1 MGRTKQLS
9 KAEKEEWKQKNE
21 EREKQA
27 AESINSLL
35 LSFQDD
41 PGVIAEYLIFSS
53 RFPRYSPKNT
63 MLIYR
68 QNPHAAFVQSY
79 KAWQDEGAHVKRGEH
94 GMLIRV
100 PVIITYL
107 KTEEGIV
114 QLKYATKEQKTAY
127 RRGEIEGYEK
137 LGFRF
142 GNVFDISQT
151 DFPPE
156 KYPELFQM
164 GYPSEKH
171 LALCEAVRSYSEEKL
186 HIPIRLKDV
195 SSISLRGYYSSEAEE
210 ITISDRLQD
219 TERLSTITHELGHA
233 LAKHKRNSGKSA
245 AQIEYEGDCISIML
259 QEHMGVTITDGRK
272 RHLADHYK
280 VFWQEQ
286 TAKYSSLPQEE
297 QIEKANNEIAEAFS
311 SIFQIYAEALEDMKP
326 YLDRVLEPEAEHL
339 SDVHLIAGLSELSEK
354 EAQLL
359 YGDGDSYGIYQLKRE
374 ESLCAF
380 WFEGY
385 DSLRQKGLSVKH
397 SHYDLVYQG
406 ELQEGM
412 SLDGIYEIYNTN
424 PPDDFSGHS
433 LSVSDVIVWK
443 AGTETEAFYTDTFG
457 FQKLDGFIPQNRV
470 AELIRNEPEEIACR
484 IGDHYLEVFRHEEG
498 FEYSV
503 YDLEYHALDGGIYE
517 AMDCNIVQA
526 LYSIAESDER
536 CFDRKDFKNMEVVEN
551 YEVFSEQTNYYNQ
564 LISDRTS
571 GLIEPEKDLGGRSR
585 SSVEE
590 WALQIVETYAYE
602 TDLDISVLAARVYG
616 NYAQIEAEQGNIKN
630 LDVVV
635 CYQGNLTETELADKI
650 SRLGYRLGGM
660 DLKLH
665 PAKIANQHELDH
677 FLSPSRS
684 GGLSQPLTT
693 IDQAEA
699 KAVEKSPAGYNR
711 NFKPNV
717 KQIAPGL

>member
-1 MGRTKQLS
+1 MSRTKQFS

-41 PGVIAEYLIFSS
+41 PGVAVEYLMFSS
-53 RFPRYSPKNT
+53 RFPRYSLNNT

-68 QNPHAAFVQSY
+68 QNPHAVFVQSY
-79 KAWQDEGAHVKRGEH
+79 KAWKDEGANVKKGEH
-94 GMLIRV
+94 GLLIRV

-107 KTEEGIV
+107 KTEEGVV
-114 QLKYATKEQKTAY
+114 QLKYATKQQQLAY

-171 LALCEAVRSYSEEKL
+171 MALCEAVRSYSEEKL
-186 HIPIRLKDV
+186 HIPIRIEDV
-195 SSISLRGYYSSEAEE
+195 ASISLRGYYNPETEE
-210 ITISDRLQD
+210 ITISDRLRD

-233 LAKHKRNSGKSA
+233 LARHRRNSGKSS

-259 QEHMGVTITDGRK
+259 QEHMGVAITDSRK
-272 RHLADHYK
+272 RHLSDHYE
-280 VFWQEQ
+280 VFRKEQ

-297 QIEKANNEIAEAFS
+297 QIEKANNGIAEAFS
-311 SIFQIYAEALEDMKP
+311 AVFQIYAEALEDMKP
-326 YLDRVLEPEAEHL
+326 YLDRVLEPEAEQL
-339 SDVHLIAGLSELSEK
+339 QDVRLIAGLSELSEM

-359 YGDGDSYGIYQLKRE
+359 YGEGDSYGIYQLKQE

-385 DSLRQKGLSVKH
+385 DSLKEKGLSANR
-397 SHYDLVYQG
+397 SHYELIYRG
-406 ELQEGM
+406 ELQEEM
-412 SLDGIYEIYNTN
+412 TLDNLYEIFNTN
-424 PPDDFSGHS
+424 PPDGFNGHS
-433 LSVSDVIVWK
+433 LSVSDVIVRK
-443 AGTETEAFYTDTFG
+443 AGTETEAFYIDTFG
-457 FQKLDGFIPQNRV
+457 FRKLDDFIPQNRV
-470 AELIRNEPEEIACR
+470 AELIREEPEEIACR
-484 IGDHYLEVFRHEEG
+484 IGDHYLEIFRHEEG
-498 FEYSV
+498 FEYTV
-503 YDLEYHALDGGIYE
+503 YDLEYHALDGGVYE
-517 AMDCNIVQA
+517 EQGSNIVQA
-526 LYSIAESDER
+526 LYSIADSDER
-536 CFDRKDFKNMEVVEN
+536 YFDRKDFKNMEVVEN
-551 YEVFSEQTNYYNQ
+551 YEVFGEQTDYYNQ
-564 LISDRTS
+564 LIAGRTS
-571 GLIEPEKDLGGRSR
+571 GMTEPEKGLYNRSR
-585 SSVEE
+585 SSIEE
-590 WALQIVETYAYE
+590 WAFQIVETYAYE

-616 NYAQIEAEQGNIKN
+616 NYGEMDAGQESIKN

-635 CYQGNLTETELADKI
+635 CYQGNLGEAELADKI
-650 SRLGYRLGGM
+650 SRSGYRLGGM

-665 PAKIANQHELDH
+665 PAKIANQYELDR
-677 FLSPSRS
+677 FLLRSSGLSRPLTVMEQAEPEAVTERQAEYSRS
-684 GGLSQPLTT
+684 
-693 IDQAEA
+693 
-699 KAVEKSPAGYNR
+699 NR
-711 NFKPNV
+711 KTSV